1 MSVFDVFR
9 RRVPETR
16 AVTVADLYGGA
27 AASYST
33 YDGPATAEALAACSA
48 CVDLIASTGASLPV
62 RVLRRDGTEDEAH
75 PLAVLVRDGPNAT
88 QSWSDFVQWLLAQV
102 LLHGNGLVEVVTD
115 QRGKLIALK
124 PIPWSGVTVQMIG
137 GRLVY
142 DITQLTSIT
151 GLAEPRRRLLAADVL
166 HIRDRSD
173 DGVIGRS
180 RLSRVAPVIAAGLAA
195 QEAAAAMFTNGG
207 LPSGTLQI
215 PDKLS
220 DDAFKRLQTQF
231 TQKHTG
237 SGNMWRVLL
246 LQAGMTWKSESAT
259 PEDSQLLESR
269 KYSTEEIARIFNV
282 PPPLIQD
289 YSRNTFT
296 NSSAAGRWFA
306 QFSLAPWVRKL
317 EEAFRSSVLTE
328 AERATHRVE
337 FDLSGLLRGDD
348 AQRWAN
354 WSIALDKDVLTP
366 EEVRAEE
373 GWAPRAAP
381 EPQV

>member
-1 MSVFDVFR
+1 MSVFDLFR
-9 RRVPETR
+9 RRAPETR

-27 AASYST
+27 AASNST
-33 YDGPATAEALAACSA
+33 YSAPAAAEALAACSA

-75 PLAVLVRDGPNAT
+75 PLAALVRDGPNAT
-88 QSWSDFVQWLLAQV
+88 QSWSDFVQWLLSQV
-102 LLHGNGLVEVVTD
+102 LLHGNGLAEVVSD
-115 QRGKLIALK
+115 ERGRLIALK
-124 PIPWSGVTVQMIG
+124 PIPWSGVSLQMSG
-137 GRLVY
+137 GKLVY
-142 DITQLTSIT
+142 DVTQLTSVT

-173 DGVIGRS
+173 DGIIGRS

-195 QEAAAAMFTNGG
+195 QEAAGALFVNGG
-207 LPSGTLQI
+207 MPSGTLEV
-215 PDKLS
+215 PDLS
-220 DDAFKRLQTQF
+220 DDAYKRLKSQF
-231 TQKHTG
+231 DQKHTG
-237 SGNMWRVLL
+237 SGNMWKVLL
-246 LQAGMTWKSESAT
+246 LQPGMAWKSESAT

-317 EEAFRSSVLTE
+317 EEAFRASVLTE

-348 AQRWAN
+348 AQRWQN
-354 WSIALDKDVLTP
+354 WSIALDKGVLTP
-366 EEVRAEE
+366 EEVRGEE
-373 GWAPRAAP
+373 GWVPRAAP